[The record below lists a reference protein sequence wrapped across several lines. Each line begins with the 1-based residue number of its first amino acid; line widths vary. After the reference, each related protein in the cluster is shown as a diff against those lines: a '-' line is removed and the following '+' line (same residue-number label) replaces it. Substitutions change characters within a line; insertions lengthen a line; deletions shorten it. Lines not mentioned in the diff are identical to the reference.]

1 MPKALEKTIR
11 VQKHYTP
18 VSLRSETLDEKDR
31 SVEVMWSS
39 GIAVK
44 RYDWDDGFYMEEL
57 SMEPEAIRME
67 RFDHGMSLLDS
78 HDDWSMRSRLG
89 TVIPGSVRIE
99 NGKGYAR
106 VKFSRNPD
114 AEMIFQDL
122 LDGHPIQISVGYAV
136 HRFEKVV
143 TENSKYPTLRA
154 TDWEPQELSVVPVPA
169 EPGAASRSEKQGADQ
184 KHEAILVYREDEANA
199 ASAASIKETPM
210 NKRDA
215 AKSYT
220 GDKLD
225 ALALGAGIS
234 RSANETDEALRIRL
248 LAAFDAEDKAR
259 AEAEAEATRN
269 ADAAAAAAAEAAAAE
284 AAKRTAPK
292 TTPAPAPSA
301 ADVAEQSRA
310 AVAAERKRT
319 KDINDLARSAG
330 FAADDELVRKALDE
344 GVEVE
349 AFRSQLFDKMIER
362 QAASPTFPMVETR
375 GMQDGQ
381 ETMRRM
387 VANAILHRSGLVD
400 KLEDGAREWR
410 GMPTMDIV
418 KEIMRA
424 RGESVR
430 GSVHDVAA
438 RALHTTSDFPII
450 LQDIT
455 NQVVLSAYT
464 KYENTFQLIA
474 SRKVLSDY
482 RETKVIDIG
491 SAPDLLLK
499 NEHGEFKAGT
509 IRESEEGMKLQRYGR
524 SIGFTHEML
533 VNDQL
538 DAFMDVVRNWGLKV
552 AKLEGDIV
560 WGAILQNALL
570 LKDGKALFHADHK
583 NLATAG
589 TVLDIANLK
598 AARLAY
604 RTQKDIDGES
614 INISPKYLFVG
625 ADLEVDAQTL
635 VATNTTPTVKSEV
648 VPEAIKSLVPVY
660 EHRIDSLTTKAW
672 FLFADINQ
680 AMGRGIHY
688 LHLLGHET
696 PTTAEQIGFRI
707 EGVEFTIAHSFGV
720 GLTDYRYAYKNP
732 GVAK

>member
-1 MPKALEKTIR
+1 MPKQNEIR
-11 VQKHYTP
+11 IPKPFLAVE
-18 VSLRSETLDEKDR
+18 VRSETFNEEAR
-31 SVEVMWSS
+31 TVEVCWTS
-39 GIAVK
+39 GAAVK
-44 RYDWDDGFYMEEL
+44 RYSWDEGFYMEEL
-57 SMEPEAIRME
+57 AVDKKAIRMD
-67 RFDHGMSLLDS
+67 RFESMSLLDT
-78 HDDWSMRSRLG
+78 HDQWDMGSRLG
-89 TVIPGSVRIE
+89 TVVPGSVKIE
-99 NGKGYAR
+99 NGRGFA
-106 VKFSRNPD
+106 VIKFSRND
-114 AEMIFQDL
+114 KAEAIFRDL
-122 LDGHPIQISVGYAV
+122 QDGHPLNISVGYKI
-136 HRFEKVV
+136 HRYEK
-143 TENSKYPTLRA
+143 TEGSDGKLPILRA
-154 TDWEPQELSVVPVPA
+154 IDWEPLELSVVPVPA
-169 EPGAASRSEKQGADQ
+169 DPEAVSRSMPPEKEDAVFRVRVDNLS
-184 KHEAILVYREDEANA
+184 EAMPAPV
-199 ASAASIKETPM
+199 KETTNM

-234 RSANETDEALRIRL
+234 RSADETDEALRIRL
-248 LAAFDAEDKAR
+248 LATYDAEDKAR
-259 AEAEAEATRN
+259 ADAEAEAKRN
-269 ADAAAAAAAEAAAAE
+269 AAAAAAE
-284 AAKRTAPK
+284 AAKRTAPN
-292 TTPAPAPSA
+292 PAPAPSA

-330 FAADDELVRKALDE
+330 FAADDEMVRKALDE